1 MIWNAVVGLVSKG
14 VESYANIQEAKTE
27 AKVAGLKADAEIKQ
41 AKALAATKMAE
52 QGQQQDFDLDR
63 LAMENMN
70 KSWKDELL
78 LIIFLAPM
86 VLAFIPSMAPY
97 ALQGFEVI
105 HQMPEWYQYIII
117 GMVVVIYGLRGLLT
131 KFLDK
136 RIGK

>member
-1 MIWNAVVGLVSKG
+1 MIWNTILGIGGKVLEG
-14 VESYANIQEAKTE
+14 YQRTQEAKTE

-52 QGQQQDFDLDR
+52 QGQHQDYDLDR

-70 KSWKDELL
+70 KSWKDELIL
-78 LIIFLAPM
+78 VIFLAPM

-105 HQMPEWYQYIII
+105 KQMPEWYQYIII